1 MQLRNTI
8 YCWLIFLVSILW
20 SVALFGQYYEN
31 TKLPHRE
38 ALAKEIV
45 FWKKI
50 FAKVSRDEYL
60 IHDTHNLGIIYKTVT
75 FDSSVTRRE
84 RSKSLK
90 AIKEEVADL
99 LKTFH
104 NKQFKEADLT
114 PWELSVYQQ
123 FKDISGKDK
132 FLTAA
137 KRVRAQ
143 QGIKEN
149 FMAGVQRSF
158 SYLPHIKKIFQELG
172 VPKQLIYLPHVES
185 SFNPKAVSHVGAAGM
200 WQFMRS
206 TGRQYMKVNRVSD
219 DRFDPL
225 ISTRSAARLLKYN
238 YSQLKD
244 WALAI
249 TAYNHGLGSMRKA
262 KRRYS
267 NYMTIR
273 ERYLRRSFGFASK
286 NFYPEFLAV
295 IDISDSLDHYFP
307 NIEQDEIL
315 TFQEITLPKSVN
327 LRRFAKQFKVNIDT
341 LKKLNPRFR
350 KQVWR
355 GQRSVPAKYS
365 LRLPVNS
372 DARTIIAALGASGD
386 ALQDVRLAQKAVGQK
401 SLVVTNLGEFFQR
414 RAHLKNMFANARSGV
429 VNDDADRNRILP
441 ALLALND
448 AAPVNLPQ
456 IKKDAAESTAEL
468 LASANNG
475 ALNIRQL
482 KPGVNDLAAA
492 GDASIAS
499 LVPEQGKEIAAALQ
513 KPANEKTVPLTQN
526 TGQVALSS
534 LKPGIEA
541 NASAAPFLSLTEN
554 NRPDTDPLN
563 NLVAIEGVVNRDRID
578 LPKPGVESIA
588 DKFIV
593 RSGSKELT
601 MANTIA
607 WSPPAV
613 AENSAKDA
621 TLANAETAALQKNN
635 PAGNTSLLAG
645 NTRGPANTAAA
656 LSVNTN
662 LAQLSDDDRTAA
674 REYPLASSEMEKGRL
689 SLRKPGV
696 ASTVAANSLGLAGL
710 NGEVSETI
718 AQTEKPAR
726 GDEAVYD
733 NYTAAQSEDLYAML
747 SAWKVVYESRE
758 LSAQE
763 LFNLLKSRLMI
774 SNNAI
779 TVYPQETLGH
789 FSDWLNLNTQSL
801 RRLNNISRGEPIKT
815 GEALRLDFSR
825 VAPMDFLEKRL
836 AFHVKSIQRMLK
848 GKSMLRLENYTIKS
862 GENLW
867 DLAHKRYKFPVNLL
881 LYFNDL
887 DKLGRLYPG
896 DVIKVPVIYN

>member
-8 YCWLIFLVSILW
+8 YCWLIILVSILW
-20 SVALFGQYYEN
+20 SVPLFGQYYEN
-31 TKLPHRE
+31 TTLPHRE

-75 FDSSVTRRE
+75 FDSTVSRRE

-99 LKTFH
+99 LENFH
-104 NKQFKEADLT
+104 KKQFKEADLT

-123 FKDISGKDK
+123 FSDISGKDK

-185 SFNPKAVSHVGAAGM
+185 SFNPRAVSHVGAAGM

-307 NIEQDEIL
+307 NIEQNEIF
-315 TFQEITLPKSVN
+315 TFQEVTLPKAVN

-355 GQRSVPAKYS
+355 GQRNVPAKYS

-372 DARTIIAALGASGD
+372 DARAIIAALGASGD

-414 RAHLKNMFANARSGV
+414 RERLKNMFTNARSGV
-429 VNDDADRNRILP
+429 ANDDAGRNRILP

-448 AAPVNLPQ
+448 APPVKLQRVQKN
-456 IKKDAAESTAEL
+456 AVENSTDL

-475 ALNIRQL
+475 SLNIRQL

-492 GDASIAS
+492 GNTAAVAIA
-499 LVPEQGKEIAAALQ
+499 PEQGKALTAALK
-513 KPANEKTVPLTQN
+513 KPANETTLPLTNN
-526 TGQVALSS
+526 TGRVALSN

-541 NASAAPFLSLTEN
+541 NAAAAPFLSLTEN
-554 NRPDTDPLN
+554 SRPDTNPLN
-563 NLVAIEGVVNRDRID
+563 SLIGIEGIVSRDRVD
-578 LPKPGVESIA
+578 LPKPGVEIIA
-588 DKFIV
+588 EKFVV
-593 RSGSKELT
+593 RS
-601 MANTIA
+601 ANRTLGAGNTLA

-613 AENSAKDA
+613 SEDAEKNT
-621 TLANAETAALQKNN
+621 TLASASDLRNNN
-635 PAGNTSLLAG
+635 PAGNKSLLAG
-645 NTRGPANTAAA
+645 TARGPANIAAA
-656 LSVNTN
+656 QNMNANLS
-662 LAQLSDDDRTAA
+662 QLSGSSQPAA
-674 REYPLASSEMEKGRL
+674 SEYPLAFSDMERGRL
-689 SLRKPGV
+689 DLRKPGV
-696 ASTVAANSLGLAGL
+696 ASTVVENNLGLTGL
-710 NGEVSETI
+710 NGDVSETV
-718 AQTEKPAR
+718 AETEVQSR
-726 GDEAVYD
+726 ENEAVYD
-733 NYTAAQSEDLYAML
+733 NYTATQSEDLYAML

-774 SNNAI
+774 NDNAI

-815 GEALRLDFSR
+815 GEPLRLDFST
-825 VAPMDFLEKRL
+825 VAPMAFLEKRL

>member
-8 YCWLIFLVSILW
+8 YCWLIFLLGIFW
-20 SVALFGQYYEN
+20 SAALSGQYYEN

-60 IHDTHNLGIIYKTVT
+60 IHDTHDLGIIYKTVT
-75 FDSSVTRRE
+75 FDSSVSARA

-90 AIKEEVADL
+90 AIKEEVAGL

-104 NKQFKEADLT
+104 KKQFKEADLT

-123 FKDISGKDK
+123 FSGISGKDK

-172 VPKQLIYLPHVES
+172 VPKQLVYLPHVES
-185 SFNPKAVSHVGAAGM
+185 SFNPRAVSHVGAAGM

-315 TFQEITLPKSVN
+315 TFQEVTLLKAVN

-372 DARTIIAALGASGD
+372 DARAIIAALGASGD

-414 RAHLKNMFANARSGV
+414 RERLKNMFANARSGV
-429 VNDDADRNRILP
+429 ANDDAGRRRILP

-448 AAPVNLPQ
+448 TAPVNPQ
-456 IKKDAAESTAEL
+456 RIKKSTVESSNEL
-468 LASANNG
+468 LASANNSG
-475 ALNIRQL
+475 LNIAQL
-482 KPGVNDLAAA
+482 KPGADNLAAA
-492 GDASIAS
+492 GDANIATLIS
-499 LVPEQGKEIAAALQ
+499 EQGKEIAAVLQ
-513 KPANEKTVPLTQN
+513 KPANEKTVPLTNN
-526 TGQVALSS
+526 TGRVALSS
-534 LKPGIEA
+534 IKPGIEA
-541 NASAAPFLSLTEN
+541 DASAAPFLSLTEN
-554 NRPDTDPLN
+554 SRLETEPLN
-563 NLVAIEGVVNRDRID
+563 SLIGIEGVVSRDRID
-578 LPKPGVESIA
+578 LPKPGVEIIA
-588 DKFIV
+588 EKFIV
-593 RSGSKELT
+593 RSGSRELDVD
-601 MANTIA
+601 NTLA
-607 WSPPAV
+607 WSPPVV
-613 AENSAKDA
+613 AEKSGNNT
-621 TLANAETAALQKNN
+621 TLANTGTTELQNDN

-645 NTRGPANTAAA
+645 TSRGPANAPA
-656 LSVNTN
+656 LNENTN
-662 LAQLSDDDRTAA
+662 LSQLSNDGRATAG
-674 REYPLASSEMEKGRL
+674 EYPLAYSEMERGRL
-689 SLRKPGV
+689 ALRKPGV
-696 ASTVAANSLGLAGL
+696 ASTVAENNLGLAGL
-710 NGEVSETI
+710 SSEASETI
-718 AQTEKPAR
+718 AQTEKPAEAN
-726 GDEAVYD
+726 EAVYD

-774 SNNAI
+774 RDNAI

-815 GEALRLDFSR
+815 GERLRLDFSR
-825 VAPMDFLEKRL
+825 VAPMTFLEKRL
-836 AFHVKSIQRMLK
+836 AFHIKSIQRMLK